1 MDQVLAVQHRQHR
14 QQLAQQQ
21 DHLAGPK
28 NQLAL
33 ATGHLQVGVGAAL
46 LPFARQPQI
55 SGRLDQGSEAG
66 HLGMEHPLEPA
77 PDPAQGLLLGPWP
90 QLAQHHRRPA
100 RQLVT
105 GAPQHPLAAAGQ
117 FRLKPIAL
125 GDQLAYRHLAHGSLL
140 AGSAREGWRSGCCN
154 PLPVSQSAS

>member
-1 MDQVLAVQHRQHR
+1 MDEVLAVQHSQHR

-21 DHLAGPK
+21 HDLPSAED
-28 NQLAL
+28 QLAL
-33 ATGHLQVGVGAAL
+33 AAGRLQVGVGTAL
-46 LPFARQPQI
+46 LPFPRQPQLA
-55 SGRLDQGSEAG
+55 SRLDQGSKAG

-77 PDPAQGLLLGPWP
+77 PDLAQGLLLGPWC
-90 QLAQHHRRPA
+90 QLAQHHRRPT

-125 GDQLAYRHLAHGSLL
+125 GDQLA
-140 AGSAREGWRSGCCN
+140 
-154 PLPVSQSAS
+154 